1 MNAAWAPSYEL
12 ADLVDAVCSDQITAQ
27 QTARLEQLVLAD
39 SGARRY
45 YVRYL
50 HVHASLPQI
59 LSAHEDADFEGLCGT
74 GEASDEELAE
84 ESAPPSSS
92 SAMPISMATDSISS
106 QEDSLPAYGFAGN
119 LWHGTIGFFSQEI
132 PFSLLIASLVTGLGL
147 LAGSMIYVSH
157 HKQIAKNTSRPT
169 TPLTKSDVEFVGRI
183 TGMVDVRWSDNQTAT
198 VHGANVPLG
207 RKYALSS
214 GLMEITYDTGAKVV
228 LQGPVTYEV
237 DSRVGGFLSVGK
249 LVARVEKR
257 EVDKLAIGQR
267 PLDSKSQIPN
277 STPLFTI
284 KTPTAT
290 VTDLGTEFA
299 VEVKPDRATVVHVI
313 RGVVEATRDVR
324 TGGQPVRERLVA
336 GEAIRFAA
344 ITDPPDR
351 MHSRSAR
358 VVLSPDIK
366 AALLQAQEARASQ
379 ILVTPTGLVAS
390 TYHHIWDAD
399 GKQLAENDRQAAFRV
414 VTDGQFGRGEN
425 GSPARSSFDTYDSK
439 SSSSQ
444 TDFVGLTYDACMR
457 FDRIKVFLGRQSE
470 DGGIWREMPRIFIL
484 KAPVD
489 TGGTPP
495 ENDPVHWRELSLHS
509 LYGISFD
516 AKPGVNPG
524 EVIELLL
531 TGIPE
536 LERIGYGWALGGVA
550 GNGKAHYVSI
560 TELRAYG
567 ISLPDPNPTQG
578 AKP

>member
-1 MNAAWAPSYEL
+1 MDP
-12 ADLVDAVCSDQITAQ
+12 ADLQKIRSLADAVCSDTVADDE
-27 QTARLEQLVLAD
+27 LETLAD
-39 SGARRY
+39 LLRGDSEAQSS
-45 YVRYL
+45 YL
-50 HVHASLPQI
+50 NYCRLHTELQFFFRGRQAHHSVLDKIHSQAAIPAS
-59 LSAHEDADFEGLCGT
+59 S
-74 GEASDEELAE
+74 
-84 ESAPPSSS
+84 PP
-92 SAMPISMATDSISS
+92 
-106 QEDSLPAYGFAGN
+106 LGFLGN
-119 LWHGTIGFFSQEI
+119 IYHGTIGFFSQEV
-132 PFSLLIASLVTGLGL
+132 PFSLLVATFVTALGL
-147 LAGSMIYVSH
+147 LAGSLVYVSQPKSIARTSPSRMPANGH
-157 HKQIAKNTSRPT
+157 LMPKQNI
-169 TPLTKSDVEFVGRI
+169 VGKI
-183 TGMVDVRWSDNQTAT
+183 TDMVDVRWSDDQTAT

-237 DSRVGGFLSVGK
+237 DSRVGGFFSVGK

-277 STPLFTI
+277 SPPLFTI